1 MKVKNSTV
9 RYYKASL
16 YEWGEAKMI
25 WHYYR
30 RIPGNYLWYRWY
42 RWDKGGHKWVF
53 TYKPRTWKSGDSP
66 DWMVLAC
73 PVVDTLVEIT
83 EADMMLEIL

>member
-9 RYYKASL
+9 TKYYKASL

-30 RIPGNYLWYRWY
+30 RIPGNYLWYRW
-42 RWDKGGHKWVF
+42 DKGGHKWVV
-53 TYKPRTWKSGDSP
+53 TYKPNVKSEGSGRE
-66 DWMVLAC
+66 WMVWASLN
-73 PVVDTLVEIT
+73 VDTLVEIS